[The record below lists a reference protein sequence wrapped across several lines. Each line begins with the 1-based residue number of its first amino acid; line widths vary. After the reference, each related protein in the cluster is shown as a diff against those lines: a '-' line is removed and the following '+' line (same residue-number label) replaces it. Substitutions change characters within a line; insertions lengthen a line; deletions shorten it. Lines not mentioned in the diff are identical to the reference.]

1 MSSIAKFQVGK
12 SGITPSIV
20 RTLNNL
26 LEYHRIVRISVLRSS
41 GRDRVSIR
49 EMSKKLLS
57 SLDKTCKARII
68 GFTIVLIRQQNAL
81 K

>member
-49 EMSKKLLS
+49 EMAKKLLS